1 MLAKVTKKHPKGFGF
16 LMITSGEHKGS
27 RAWFHKSSLVA
38 IDFDTEI
45 ILGKELNVERVIE
58 WNDKEGNPG
67 LVADQ
72 IHSLT

>member
-1 MLAKVTKKHPKGFGF
+1 
-16 LMITSGEHKGS
+16 MITSGEHKGQ

-38 IDFDTEI
+38 LNFDTEI
-45 ILGKELNVERVIE
+45 TLGQELNVERVIDG
-58 WNDKEGNPG
+58 NDKEGNPG

>member
-1 MLAKVTKKHPKGFGF
+1 
-16 LMITSGEHKGS
+16 MITSGEHKWK

-38 IDFDTEI
+38 LDFDTEI
-45 ILGKELNVERVIE
+45 ALWTEVNVERVIDG
-58 WNDKEGNPG
+58 NDKDGNPG